1 MSTISGP
8 LIGPEQS
15 FPKRVH
21 MRQRGKVLSH
31 LMRFFRHAEHGLVL
45 AGMSFIDGTERRD
58 ERWDEIIPYS
68 RATVK

>member
-1 MSTISGP
+1 
-8 LIGPEQS
+8 
-15 FPKRVH
+15 

-68 RATVK
+68 RGEDSRFLTGNAVTAT